1 MKINKFFHVAVEVPD
16 LDKALEFY
24 IDLLGLKLVN
34 REKLPEK
41 KLEVAFVAGEGC
53 EIELMCYEDSKER
66 KFAPESQS
74 HFQHLSF
81 VVDDI
86 EKAMDYLKSNGIEL
100 ESPDPIPVFD
110 GKVFYNTFKGPGGEL
125 LEIAEEKRPR
135 LDH

>member
-1 MKINKFFHVAVEVPD
+1 
-16 LDKALEFY
+16 
-24 IDLLGLKLVN
+24 
-34 REKLPEK
+34 
-41 KLEVAFVAGEGC
+41 
-53 EIELMCYEDSKER
+53 EDSKER
-66 KFAPESQS
+66 EFAPESQS

-110 GKVFYNTFKGPGGEL
+110 GKIFYNTFKGLGGEL

-135 LDH
+135 